1 MSIRWRLTL
10 FNALII
16 GAILLALGLAL
27 FFLLREALVSGIEET
42 ARGRAFA
49 AAAAL
54 EDGDDPL
61 DEDDTEQLTADGVFL
76 VVRDSEGRILNQTSN
91 LSMEEVPRDHGMMMT
106 IASVHPAVVK

>member
-49 AAAAL
+49 AATTW
-54 EDGDDPL
+54 PP
-61 DEDDTEQLTADGVFL
+61 
-76 VVRDSEGRILNQTSN
+76 SPGRRCRRPG
-91 LSMEEVPRDHGMMMT
+91 PRPTGG
-106 IASVHPAVVK
+106 SPSS